1 MDDTVDL
8 AEYLFTRLR
17 QIGVGSVH
25 GVPGDYNLASLD
37 HVQRAGLHWV
47 GNANELNAGYAADGY
62 ARLKGAGALA
72 TSFGVGELS
81 ALNAVAGAYAE
92 KVPVVHIV
100 GGPPR
105 AARAARACLHHSLGD
120 GDLGVFAAMY
130 AAVTVAQAR
139 LDCPATAP
147 RLVDE
152 VLRACLVE
160 SRPVYVELPSDM
172 AAAQVPRPTM
182 PAAIFPSTTSV
193 ELYACR
199 AQVLCSM
206 IAEAE
211 RPMILVDGF
220 TARFDIR
227 EEINEL
233 VRISQ
238 IPTLTTPFGK
248 GIVNETLPGYKGIFC
263 GAMGNKE
270 LQDWVDGCD
279 LVLHFGPLRSDV
291 NTFGFSARTNVSKT
305 LFFEKNAVEHDD
317 STNLLLLKEV
327 SATKRLV
334 QYTVDIYEA
343 CIAVKTYPCP
353 PIRNLPMDL
362 LKELPAPTSSSPV
375 DQQTFWL
382 RVSRLFRPGDIIL
395 TETGTASYGGQSFV
409 LPENTI
415 LINSS
420 LWLSIGYTLAAAQGA
435 ALAQREMF
443 QAGDRPH
450 GRTILFEGEGS
461 LQMSAQAI
469 SDMIRN
475 RLDVI
480 IFVINNGGYT
490 IERLIHGF
498 SASYNDVQPWRNLEA
513 PSFFGAPRD
522 DLLES
527 EELFVFAELEGNTG
541 SATTLDTVYAWF
553 SECSSHH
560 QERCKN
566 PPTSTD
572 GWLPT
577 RLLDVGA
584 NSASHWKLLIS
595 DIDLRGGPAP
605 AYLTLS
611 YRWGTNPQHAL
622 WLLST
627 LDQYRKGSRISD
639 LPQTF
644 QDLVVVARRF
654 GVRYMW
660 IDCFCIIQDCQDDW
674 EAEAPMMRQVYAN
687 AACNIAAS
695 ASDSPEGGLFRSRT
709 IQDIW
714 PGVIVKKST
723 LGHEESVYCVDS
735 NYWDRNLLTSPLH
748 TRGWVFQER
757 FLGPRQLY
765 FTRDQ
770 VLWECL
776 EGHRCKGFPNG
787 VPLYDS
793 PKSIDQL
800 LVRPE
805 GTERVGRLQDQGG
818 NCFREDAMALDVVN
832 QWCDLVT
839 AYSHCHFTNPEDKLY
854 AFSGIA
860 KFFQEITDVTYI
872 AGMWRSRI
880 LDLLGWVV
888 TRPKAK
894 PSGAY
899 RAPSWSWASVDG
911 PVDMSKPV
919 LGDVEPLLTVLEVQV
934 STKREEDKTVGVT
947 GGFIKLR
954 GAFITASYTR
964 DSTRAPRLLQIQL
977 DDGGGTPFS
986 AWPWLDTT
994 EVQFG
999 EGGAFDFLVLHSLK
1013 DKMVC
1018 IEGPG
1023 SSRWS
1028 LGIL

>member
-8 AEYLFTRLR
+8 AEYLFTSLR
-17 QIGVGSVH
+17 QIG
-25 GVPGDYNLASLD
+25 
-37 HVQRAGLHWV
+37 
-47 GNANELNAGYAADGY
+47 
-62 ARLKGAGALA
+62 GAGALA

-100 GGPPR
+100 GGPSR

-160 SRPVYVELPSDM
+160 SRPVYIELPSDM

-182 PAAIFPSTTSV
+182 PAAIFPSTTSE

-199 AQVLCSM
+199 AHILCFM

-291 NTFGFSARTNVSKT
+291 NTFGFSARTNASKT

-317 STNLLLLKEV
+317 STNLLLLNEV
-327 SATKRLV
+327 SATKLLV
-334 QYTVDIYEA
+334 Q
-343 CIAVKTYPCP
+343 
-353 PIRNLPMDL
+353 NLPMDL

-522 DLLES
+522 DLLYPVRTRRVQIWGDLES
-527 EELFVFAELEGNTG
+527 VMQDLGIQSGKGMNVIEVFMDAADAPQSLKNIADYVRKENKADTANGCQTEAED
-541 SATTLDTVYAWF
+541 SQD
-553 SECSSHH
+553 
-560 QERCKN
+560 
-566 PPTSTD
+566 
-572 GWLPT
+572 
-577 RLLDVGA
+577 
-584 NSASHWKLLIS
+584 S
-595 DIDLRGGPAP
+595 DI
-605 AYLTLS
+605 S
-611 YRWGTNPQHAL
+611 
-622 WLLST
+622 
-627 LDQYRKGSRISD
+627 
-639 LPQTF
+639 
-644 QDLVVVARRF
+644 
-654 GVRYMW
+654 
-660 IDCFCIIQDCQDDW
+660 C
-674 EAEAPMMRQVYAN
+674 
-687 AACNIAAS
+687 
-695 ASDSPEGGLFRSRT
+695 
-709 IQDIW
+709 
-714 PGVIVKKST
+714 
-723 LGHEESVYCVDS
+723 
-735 NYWDRNLLTSPLH
+735 
-748 TRGWVFQER
+748 
-757 FLGPRQLY
+757 
-765 FTRDQ
+765 
-770 VLWECL
+770 
-776 EGHRCKGFPNG
+776 
-787 VPLYDS
+787 
-793 PKSIDQL
+793 
-800 LVRPE
+800 
-805 GTERVGRLQDQGG
+805 
-818 NCFREDAMALDVVN
+818 
-832 QWCDLVT
+832 
-839 AYSHCHFTNPEDKLY
+839 
-854 AFSGIA
+854 
-860 KFFQEITDVTYI
+860 
-872 AGMWRSRI
+872 
-880 LDLLGWVV
+880 
-888 TRPKAK
+888 
-894 PSGAY
+894 
-899 RAPSWSWASVDG
+899 
-911 PVDMSKPV
+911 
-919 LGDVEPLLTVLEVQV
+919 
-934 STKREEDKTVGVT
+934 
-947 GGFIKLR
+947 
-954 GAFITASYTR
+954 
-964 DSTRAPRLLQIQL
+964 
-977 DDGGGTPFS
+977 
-986 AWPWLDTT
+986 
-994 EVQFG
+994 
-999 EGGAFDFLVLHSLK
+999 
-1013 DKMVC
+1013 
-1018 IEGPG
+1018 
-1023 SSRWS
+1023 
-1028 LGIL
+1028 